1 MNYQELKDLKVVTIQ
16 SSNMMGLVKKSLS
29 IPTSST
35 YKDDEILMLINAAL
49 MDLERQKIDVENNID
64 NGLIQ
69 GAICMYVKAN
79 FGMVDD
85 REKEIS
91 QKNYDRACTNL
102 SLSAEYKIKDET
114 TETT

>member
-1 MNYQELKDLKVVTIQ
+1 MNYRELKELEVVTIQ
-16 SSNMMGLVKKSLS
+16 SSSMMDLVKKSLS
-29 IPTSST
+29 IPSNST
-35 YKDDEILMLINAAL
+35 YKDDEILMLINGAL
-49 MDLERQKIDVENNID
+49 RDLERQKIDVEHNMD

-79 FGMVDD
+79 FGMVDE

-102 SLSAEYKIKDET
+102 SLSAEYKMAAET
-114 TETT
+114 TQGG